1 MELLLSHWVKLISSA
16 IRAVVP
22 VCYEGNPKLW
32 KLRRSLPCCIHLF
45 KGFLRF
51 YGVIQESM
59 VSRNNSSP
67 KLASASD
74 SSMPHSSIGVS
85 DAACLSYKK
94 TDDKTARPQGGI
106 QQLGSSTL
114 CGQVWSHREEIK
126 ELNKDDGDC

>member
-1 MELLLSHWVKLISSA
+1 MNCFRCLDDAKYEFDARIIQKKNGAIVLIRSNSSQ
-16 IRAVVP
+16 VQ
-22 VCYEGNPKLW
+22 LDS
-32 KLRRSLPCCIHLF
+32 RRSLPCCIHLF

-59 VSRNNSSP
+59 VSRNNNSP

-94 TDDKTARPQGGI
+94 TDDKTARPQVI
-106 QQLGSSTL
+106 ISS
-114 CGQVWSHREEIK
+114 
-126 ELNKDDGDC
+126 

>member
-1 MELLLSHWVKLISSA
+1 MHLFRKLHELLRYLDDAKYEFEARIVQKKWSYCCPIGSNSSQVQLE
-16 IRAVVP
+16 R
-22 VCYEGNPKLW
+22 
-32 KLRRSLPCCIHLF
+32 LRRSLPCCIPLF

-94 TDDKTARPQGGI
+94 TDDKTARPQVIYHHNSLAGN
-106 QQLGSSTL
+106 
-114 CGQVWSHREEIK
+114 R
-126 ELNKDDGDC
+126 

>member
-1 MELLLSHWVKLISSA
+1 MNCFRCLDDAKYEFDARIIQKKKWSYCCCA
-16 IRAVVP
+16 

-94 TDDKTARPQGGI
+94 TDDKTARPQVI
-106 QQLGSSTL
+106 ISS
-114 CGQVWSHREEIK
+114 
-126 ELNKDDGDC
+126 